1 MSLDSAVRI
10 AADDILGTQPGVLT
24 DAAGQYGVRQALN
37 DLNHRV
43 RYVLG
48 EYADPP
54 SSVPLP
60 LRTGPRSATGTFL
73 TGIRRPVGVGAAA
86 LVVTRTAV
94 CSATVAS
101 GC

>member
-1 MSLDSAVRI
+1 MDNRLECPRPLQQTDAAALIGLLSILEGEIWGGGLDEHLVEHLRGRLT
-10 AADDILGTQPGVLT
+10 ADGVLT

-60 LRTGPRSATGTFL
+60 L
-73 TGIRRPVGVGAAA
+73 
-86 LVVTRTAV
+86 
-94 CSATVAS
+94 
-101 GC
+101 